1 MRAEPAGQPWGAS
14 LRPPALEREYREI
27 FLRKDGRA
35 VAFVVGALSLL
46 WLLFLGNDFRF
57 IADPSKLVLAVG
69 VKVALAV
76 LGVVVVLV
84 ALRTRRPA
92 VLDAWV
98 LAWFIGYA
106 LTEVATQS
114 TRPRTYFLP
123 AMALLVVIMIAW
135 VAIQSHFV
143 MQAFSAALLTGA
155 LLIWLIA
162 FRDRPSTTE
171 GTLIV
176 LGLIATTVLGASVS
190 WRSGRQRRSM
200 FLERRRLAVA
210 EEQARQAGGRLRD
223 VLEASTD
230 GFWERDLVT
239 GRVFQSARMRQIEGL
254 PAVDAVV
261 DGDAWRKLVH
271 PDDWGGVAPLY
282 AAVIAGEEER
292 FDVTLR
298 IRHADG
304 SWKWVRSMGKVVA
317 RDDGGTPVRL
327 AGTIVDVHAQVVAE
341 KELRRSEAFRRAIL
355 ENFPNGLVGLFD
367 HDLRFVLIDG
377 TNTVTEI
384 HPRNWKGR
392 TVLEIT
398 PPGHLKEVEAA
409 YRATLAGESR
419 QLQLEWNGRVIDT
432 VLRPIRDP
440 DGTVVLGLMMSQ
452 DVTERRALEVQ
463 LQVNSRLAA
472 MGTLV
477 AGVAHEINNPLAGA
491 LASHGLATDD
501 IRDLLGALQRGEPLD
516 RGEVTRYLERV
527 LEELDDAQAGDK
539 RVARIVKDL
548 TTFGRPDA
556 RRVPV
561 RLMDVLDEAMRW
573 LPASMSREAKVIVEN
588 EGAPDV
594 VASAGQLGQVLVN
607 LVTNASKSI
616 PEGRRGVVTIR
627 LGSGSPGM
635 ARLEVVD
642 NGSGMAPD
650 VLTRV
655 FDPFF
660 TTRDVGQ
667 GMGLGLP
674 VCHAIVTAHGGTI
687 TATSTP
693 GEGST
698 FRVELPV
705 APYA

>member
-1 MRAEPAGQPWGAS
+1 MGAAPTDQSWGAT
-14 LRPPALEREYREI
+14 LRPPALEREYRER
-27 FLRKDGRA
+27 FLREDGRA
-35 VAFVVGALSLL
+35 AAFVVGSLSLL

-57 IADPSKLVLAVG
+57 VADPTRLVMAVG
-69 VKVALAV
+69 VKVALAL
-76 LGVVVVLV
+76 LGIAVVLV
-84 ALRTRRPA
+84 ALRTRRPP

-106 LTEVATQS
+106 VTEVATQS

-123 AMALLVVIMIAW
+123 AMSLLVVMMIAW
-135 VAIQSHFV
+135 VAIQSRFV
-143 MQAFSAALLTGA
+143 MQALHAASLAGA
-155 LLIWLIA
+155 LVIWLVA
-162 FRDRPSTTE
+162 FRDRPSATE

-176 LGLIATTVLGASVS
+176 LGLIATIVLGASVS

-200 FLERRRLAVA
+200 FLERRKLAVA
-210 EEQARQAGGRLRD
+210 EEQARQAVARLRD

-239 GRVFQSARMRQIEGL
+239 GRVFHSARMRQIAGL
-254 PAVDAVV
+254 PAVDAAV
-261 DGDAWRKLVH
+261 DGDVWRKLVH
-271 PDDWGGVAPLY
+271 PDDWRGVAPLY
-282 AAVIAGEEER
+282 AAVIAGKEER
-292 FDVTLR
+292 FDVTVR
-298 IRHADG
+298 IHHADG
-304 SWKWVRSMGKVVA
+304 SWKWVRSSGKVVA

-327 AGTIVDVHAQVVAE
+327 AGAIVDVHAQVVAE
-341 KELRRSEAFRRAIL
+341 EKVRRSEALSRAIL

-377 TNTVTEI
+377 TNTVTDTN
-384 HPRNWKGR
+384 PRTWKGR
-392 TVLEIT
+392 TVLELT

-419 QLQLEWNGRVIDT
+419 QLQLELKGHVIDT

-440 DGTVVLGLMMSQ
+440 DGTVALGLMMSQ
-452 DVTERRALEVQ
+452 DVTEKRALEAQ
-463 LQVNSRLAA
+463 LQVTSRLAA

-501 IRDLLGALQRGEPLD
+501 IRDLLGALRRGEPLD
-516 RGEVTRYLERV
+516 LGEVPRYLEQV
-527 LEELDDAQAGDK
+527 LEELDDALAGDR

-561 RLMDVLDEAMRW
+561 RLMDVVDEAMRW

-588 EGAPDV
+588 EGSPDV
-594 VASAGQLGQVLVN
+594 VASAGQIGQVLVN

-616 PEGRRGVVTIR
+616 PEGRRGVVIIR
-627 LGSGSPGM
+627 LGPGGPGM

-642 NGSGMAPD
+642 NGTGMAPE
-650 VLTRV
+650 VLARI

-687 TATSTP
+687 TATSAP

-705 APYA
+705 APGA